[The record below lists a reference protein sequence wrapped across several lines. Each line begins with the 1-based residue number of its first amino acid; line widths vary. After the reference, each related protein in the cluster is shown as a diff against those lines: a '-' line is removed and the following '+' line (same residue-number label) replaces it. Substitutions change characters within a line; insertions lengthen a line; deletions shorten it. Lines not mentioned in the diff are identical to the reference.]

1 MSSIFSST
9 GLLNAV
15 KSGIG
20 YNTDGLQFLS
30 DLNVSWKTEA
40 VKRKKIIVNKQILFT
55 TFLLFS

>member
-1 MSSIFSST
+1 MSSTLSSI

-20 YNTDGLQFLS
+20 YNTDGLHFLR

-40 VKRKKIIVNKQILFT
+40 VTEKN
-55 TFLLFS
+55 